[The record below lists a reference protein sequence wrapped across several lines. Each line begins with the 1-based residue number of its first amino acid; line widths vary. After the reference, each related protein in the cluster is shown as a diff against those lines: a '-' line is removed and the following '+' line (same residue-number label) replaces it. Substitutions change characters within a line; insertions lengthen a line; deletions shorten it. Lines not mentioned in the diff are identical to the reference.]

1 MRYGE
6 PWPTT
11 MSKCAHYTR
20 DMNNDPFGLVGLTY
34 DDVLLLPNATDV
46 IPSEVDTSSPLTK
59 NITLKMP
66 ILSAAMDTVT
76 ESRMAIAM
84 ASLGGLGV
92 IHRNLSIEDQAQH
105 VATVKAAST
114 DAVDVSQATL
124 DTQGRL
130 RVGAAIGYWGDA
142 WDRAL
147 ALARAGVD
155 VLFVDTAN
163 GEAALALEM
172 ISKIKSSEEFDGVD
186 VVGGNIATTEGAQAL
201 IDAGADGVKVGVGPG
216 SICTTRIVA
225 GIGVPQVTA
234 VYLASLAA
242 KPAGIPLIAD
252 GGLTHS
258 GDIGKAIVAGASTVM
273 LGGLLSGTDETPG
286 ETYQINGVSFKSYRG
301 MGSLGAMSSR
311 GRVSYSKDRYFQADV
326 KSDEKIVPE
335 GIEGQVQSKG
345 PVEQVLYQL
354 TGGLHQTM
362 FYTGA
367 RSIDELAR
375 RGRFV
380 RITPAGLRESHPH
393 DVQITVK
400 APNY

>member
-1 MRYGE
+1 MRE
-6 PWPTT
+6 ERRPTAPVR
-11 MSKCAHYTR
+11 SADYTR
-20 DMNNDPFGLVGLTY
+20 PMSNDPFGLVGLTY

-46 IPSEVDTSSPLTK
+46 IPSEVDTSAPLTK

-84 ASLGGLGV
+84 ATLGGLGV

-105 VATVKAAST
+105 VAAVKAAPSGE
-114 DAVDVSQATL
+114 VDPDVATL
-124 DTQGRL
+124 DPAGRL

-142 WDRAL
+142 WERAL
-147 ALARAGVD
+147 ALANAGVD

-172 ISKIKSSEEFDGVD
+172 IAKIKAAPEFAGVD
-186 VVGGNIATTEGAQAL
+186 VIGGNIATTEGAQAL

-242 KPAGIPLIAD
+242 KPAGVPLIAD

-345 PVEQVLYQL
+345 PVEAVLYQL

-367 RSIDELAR
+367 RTIAELAE

-380 RITPAGLRESHPH
+380 RITSAGLRESHPH